1 MCFAVD
7 LTVVSNNAGVDDYGL
22 GVLLASRQ
30 VKRMISSY
38 VGENALFE
46 QQYLSGQL
54 EVELTPQGTI
64 AERLRAAGAGIPA
77 FYTRTGYGTP
87 IEKGE
92 AAIKYGEG
100 GKVVLPSKPRETRE
114 FNGHGYVMEE
124 ALPGDVAIVKA
135 WKADTYG
142 NLVFRGTAMSFNPE
156 CAMAGRFTIAQVE
169 EIVPIGDIRP
179 EHVHVPGVYVHA
191 IVKANDEKRIERLT
205 VRKDD
210 HSPISITSKRKPK
223 QDDHAAAIRE
233 RIARRAAHEFHDG
246 MNVNLGIG
254 LPTLASNFIPDGV
267 SIMLQSENG
276 LLGMGPYPIAG
287 QEDADMVN
295 AGKETVT
302 ALPGASLFSAS
313 ESFAMIRGGHID
325 LTMLGTMQVSMYGDI
340 ANWIIPGKLVKGMG
354 GAMDL
359 VSSGSRV
366 VVITE
371 HENRGKPKLLRQC
384 TLPLTGMR
392 VVDRIIT
399 EWAVFDVDKKRGLTL
414 VELAD
419 DMELEQLRKITDAPF
434 EVSDKLQVV
443 NRRVPHDH

>member
-1 MCFAVD
+1 MAD

-22 GVLLASRQ
+22 GVLLASHQ
-30 VKRMISSY
+30 TKRMIASY

-77 FYTRTGYGTP
+77 FYTRTGYGTL
-87 IEKGE
+87 IEKGG

-100 GKVVLPSKPRETRE
+100 GKVVLPSKARETRM
-114 FNGHGYVMEE
+114 FNGHGYVLEE

-142 NLVFRGTAMSFNPE
+142 NLVFRGTAQSFNPE

-169 EIVPIGDIRP
+169 QIVPVGSIPP
-179 EHVHVPGVYVHA
+179 EQVHVPGVYVHA
-191 IVKANDEKRIERLT
+191 IVQANDEKRIERLT

-210 HSPISITSKRKPK
+210 HSPISITSKRRPK

-233 RIARRAAHEFHDG
+233 RIARRGALEFHDG

-276 LLGMGPYPIAG
+276 LLGMGPYPVAG
-287 QEDADMVN
+287 HEDADLVN

-325 LTMLGTMQVSMYGDI
+325 LTMLGTMQVSQYGDI
-340 ANWIIPGKLVKGMG
+340 SNWIIPGKLVKGMG

-371 HENRGKPKLLRQC
+371 HENRGKPKLLKQC

-399 EWAVFDVDKKRGLTL
+399 EWAVFDVDKERGLTL

-419 DMELEQLRKITDAPF
+419 DMQLDKLRTITDAPF
-434 EVSDKLQVV
+434 QVSADLKVV
-443 NRRVPHDH
+443 NRSLPHDH